1 MSRSV
6 PGEPVPGIQIGGCGC
21 WTGRGQMFTWPYF
34 SKRPF
39 HGKGRGS
46 DHAFR
51 ISSRCS
57 R

>member
-6 PGEPVPGIQIGGCGC
+6 PGEPIPGIQIGGCGC
-21 WTGRGQMFTWPYF
+21 WIGRGQMLTWPYF

-39 HGKGRGS
+39 QGNGRGS

-51 ISSRCS
+51 IS
-57 R
+57 